1 MTETERSFSAAELD
15 YLRLLGEQY
24 PTEQSVATEIINL
37 NAIMNLPKATEHF
50 MSDIH
55 GEYEAFNHILRSA
68 SGAIR
73 EKIDMLFSDELSEEE
88 RATLA
93 TLIYYPEEKL
103 EELLPT
109 VDDVNN
115 FYSRTLNY
123 LIEICHVVSSKY
135 TRSKVRKA
143 LPKEYAYVIDELLNT
158 DFTLHNKRDYY
169 DNIISTIIDIGKAN
183 DFIIAVCGVI
193 KRLIVDRLHI
203 VGDIFDRG
211 PRADIVMEALMHHHK
226 VDIQWGNH
234 DILWMGAA
242 SGSPIC
248 IANVLS
254 NSILYNNLHVIENGY
269 GISLRPLAVFANDSY
284 SLTDLSSFATRIIDE
299 EEKITIKPKDLVRTA
314 RMSKAIT
321 VILFKLMGQ
330 LVQRNPDFK
339 MDDRLLLDK
348 IDYDKGTVVLNDG
361 KTYLL
366 RDSDFPTVDI
376 NDPYKLSSEEEE
388 VMNELV
394 SSFKQSEKLQNH
406 IRFLFRKGN
415 MYKVYNGNFL
425 THGGVPMNEDGTFK
439 EFTFDG
445 VTYKGRAL
453 MDYCEQRAR
462 QGYFSPEGS
471 EARQKGQDFMWF
483 LWCGKWSPLF
493 ARSKI
498 TTFER
503 RLIDDKSTW
512 KEAKD
517 PYYEITKTEEGCMT
531 VLHEFGLDGPNCHI
545 INGHVPVKS
554 KNGESPIKGD
564 GRLFIIDG
572 GFCRAYQK
580 TTGIAGYTLI
590 YNSHYMRLSAH
601 EPFDGKK
608 NAIKNNKDILSATIV
623 SEELDHRL
631 KISEMDRGKKLQAEI
646 DHLQMLLYAYR
657 HGIIAEYSAND

>member
-1 MTETERSFSAAELD
+1 MAPTITPSEAELD
-15 YLRLLGEQY
+15 YLRLLAEQY

-55 GEYEAFNHILRSA
+55 GEYEAFVHIVRSA

-73 EKIDMLFSDELSEEE
+73 EKIDMLFEDELSEEE

-103 EELLPT
+103 EELLPE
-109 VDDVNN
+109 VEDEAE
-115 FYSRTLNY
+115 FYSKTLNY
-123 LIEICHVVSSKY
+123 LIEIAHIVSSKY

-143 LPKEYAYVIDELLNT
+143 LPEEYAYVIDELLNT
-158 DFTLHNKRDYY
+158 DFTLHNKREYY
-169 DNIISTIIDIGKAN
+169 DNIINTIINIGKAQ
-183 DFIIAVCGVI
+183 DFIIAVCDVI

-203 VGDIFDRG
+203 VGDVYDRG
-211 PRADIVMEALMHHHK
+211 ARADIVMEALMQHHK

-234 DILWMGAA
+234 DALWMGAA

-248 IANVLS
+248 IANVLA

-269 GISLRPLAVFANDSY
+269 GISLRSLAVFANDNY

-299 EEKITIKPKDLVRTA
+299 EERISIKPKDLVRTA
-314 RMSKAIT
+314 RMSKAVT

-330 LVQRNPDFK
+330 VVERNPDFDM
-339 MDDRLLLDK
+339 MDRRLLDK
-348 IDYDKGTVVLNDG
+348 IDYDRGTIDLYG
-361 KTYLL
+361 ETHLL
-366 RDSDFPTVDI
+366 RDSDFPTIDI
-376 NDPYKLSSEEEE
+376 NDPYRLSAEEQE
-388 VMNELV
+388 VMNDLV
-394 SSFKQSEKLQNH
+394 AAFKGSEKLQSH
-406 IRFLFRKGN
+406 IRFMYRKGS

-425 THGGVPMNEDGTFK
+425 THAGVPMNEDGTFK

-445 VTYKGRAL
+445 VTYSGKAL
-453 MDYCEQRAR
+453 FDYSEQRAR
-462 QGYFSPEGS
+462 NGFFAPEGS
-471 EARQKGQDFMWF
+471 EERLKGQDFLWY
-483 LWCGKWSPLF
+483 LWCGKYSPLF

-512 KEAKD
+512 KEDQD
-517 PYYEITKTEEGCMT
+517 PYYEITKTKEGCLT
-531 VLHEFGLDGPNCHI
+531 VLKEFGLEGPNCHI
-545 INGHVPVKS
+545 INGHVPVKT
-554 KNGESPIKGD
+554 KKGESPIKGE

-572 GFCRAYQK
+572 GFSRAYHN

-601 EPFDGKK
+601 EPFHGTK
-608 NAIKNNKDILSATIV
+608 NAIKNNQDILSATIV

-631 KISEMDRGKKLQAEI
+631 KISEVDRGKKLQSEI
-646 DHLQMLLYAYR
+646 DHLQRLLDAYR
-657 HGIIAEYSAND
+657 SGIIHEYSAND